1 MTIDLLAGIR
11 PKLALL
17 ATSLAPH
24 TTIAAGEWQASAERA
39 ATSLE
44 AYSAW
49 LQKVLPTLPAQS
61 AIGREKYTW
70 FLQNIA
76 LMPYT
81 PEELMARAEQEFR
94 RSATLEALEANRNRT
109 VPLRNFPGGPLTA
122 YKRSSISVLL
132 LLPMLFVV
140 GLPSLMLA

>member
-1 MTIDLLAGIR
+1 MAGIR
-11 PKLALL
+11 R
-17 ATSLAPH
+17 TSRDL
-24 TTIAAGEWQASAERA
+24 TGGIQCR
-39 ATSLE
+39 
-44 AYSAW
+44 

-76 LMPYT
+76 LMPHT